1 MHFMHAWPAICVKR
15 GFPRDIGMENA
26 FEAFGW
32 NEHDFSGLGLR
43 PWIAASQV
51 QTTVR

>member
-1 MHFMHAWPAICVKR
+1 M
-15 GFPRDIGMENA
+15 GTNNE

-32 NEHDFSGLGLR
+32 NVHDFSGLGLR

-51 QTTVR
+51 QSAVR